1 MLSLNYHSFFR
12 YFTMKRVQQWLPPL
26 RRRLALPVTSLQLC
40 VLGAVGGLVAAL
52 LIVLFRLAIMAIQS
66 FYLTHSDDFTSL
78 TPQLRAALPFIAAVL
93 ITCFGLLIG
102 LKHYRLGIPFVI
114 HRIKLKYGIMPW
126 KNTLHQFFGGVAAL
140 SAGFSVG
147 REGPS
152 VHLGAFGASM
162 FGKYLR
168 LPYNSIRILAG
179 CGIAA
184 GISASFN
191 TPLAAVIFVMEVV
204 LREYRIHVFV
214 PIMLASTVGA
224 LVTQA
229 VFGTGN
235 DLHTLTMVT
244 LSHWHL
250 PYLLFAGVAMGVVAT
265 FFNQSLMLTMRT
277 FQRWHL
283 ALRLL
288 LAALLTAAI
297 GSLIPQALG
306 AETGAIHYAV
316 TAPNE
321 LLLLFAIF
329 VGKIMLT
336 VIALGLGI
344 PGGIIG
350 PVFGIGIVM
359 GTILAFVPA
368 LFSGDHSAVG
378 TYALMGMAGMMAAT
392 LHAPLAALVAV
403 MELAS
408 NPELVVPSIL
418 VITASYVTAVQFF
431 HTKSIFLQQ
440 LDFLQLPYKLA
451 PADDVL
457 QKVGVLAMLQQNYL
471 VLDNPTDAQVIQA
484 LDSAE
489 PQQWVLVRRQYAV
502 DHQFELA
509 TYDVSLSM
517 SGESALRFIAVGA
530 ASHQAT
536 MAEVFAEIGDSREG
550 AVLVYDD
557 EHAGQPL
564 GLVSWEQVKALL
576 LRQNNLL

>member
-1 MLSLNYHSFFR
+1 MN
-12 YFTMKRVQQWLPPL
+12 RVKQWLPPL

-40 VLGAVGGLVAAL
+40 LLGALGGLVAAL

-66 FYLTHSDDFTSL
+66 IYLTHNDDFTSL
-78 TPQLRAALPFIAAVL
+78 SLQHRALLPFIAAAL
-93 ITCFGLLIG
+93 ITVLGLVIG

-114 HRIKLKYGIMPW
+114 HRIKLKYGLMPW
-126 KNTLHQFFGGVAAL
+126 KNTLQQFFGGVAAL

-224 LVTQA
+224 LVTQSF
-229 VFGTGN
+229 FGTGN
-235 DLHTLTMVT
+235 DLHTLTMMT
-244 LSHWHL
+244 LSNWHL
-250 PYLLFAGVAMGVVAT
+250 PYLVLAGVAMGVVAT
-265 FFNQSLMLTMRT
+265 FFNQSLMLTMKT

-283 ALRLL
+283 GFRLL

-297 GSLIPQALG
+297 GSIIPQALG

-316 TAPNE
+316 SAPND

-329 VGKIMLT
+329 VGKILLT
-336 VIALGLGI
+336 VIALGLGV
-344 PGGIIG
+344 PGGIVG

-359 GTILAFVPA
+359 GTILAFVPS
-368 LFSGDHSAVG
+368 LFSGDHSAAG
-378 TYALMGMAGMMAAT
+378 TYALLGMAGMMAAT

-408 NPELVVPSIL
+408 NPQLVVPSIL

-457 QKVGVLAMLQQNYL
+457 QKVGVLAMLQQDYVL
-471 VLDNPTDAQVIQA
+471 LDNPSDAQVIQA
-484 LDSAE
+484 LDGAE
-489 PQQWVLVRRQYAV
+489 SQQQVLVRRQYAL
-502 DHQFELA
+502 DQQFELA
-509 TYDVSLSM
+509 AYDVSLSM
-517 SGESALRFIAVGA
+517 SGESALRFIPVGA
-530 ASHQAT
+530 VSHQAT
-536 MAEVFAEIGDSREG
+536 MAEVFAEIGDQREG

-557 EHAGQPL
+557 DAPDQPL
-564 GLVSWEQVKALL
+564 GLISWEQVRALL
-576 LRQNNLL
+576 MRQNNLL

>member
-1 MLSLNYHSFFR
+1 MNR
-12 YFTMKRVQQWLPPL
+12 WQQWLPPL

-40 VLGAVGGLVAAL
+40 LLGAMGGLVAAL
-52 LIVLFRLAIMAIQS
+52 LIVLFRLAIAGIQS
-66 FYLTHSDDFTSL
+66 FYLTHSDDFTNL
-78 TPQLRAALPFIAAVL
+78 AAQPRAMLPFIAAAV
-93 ITCFGLLIG
+93 ITLLGLLIG

-114 HRIKLKYGIMPW
+114 HRIKLKYGLMPW
-126 KNTLHQFFGGVAAL
+126 KNTLHQFFGGIAAL

-184 GISASFN
+184 AISASFN

-224 LVTQA
+224 LVTQS

-235 DLHTLTMVT
+235 DLHTLTMLT
-244 LSHWHL
+244 LSNWHL
-250 PYLLFAGVAMGVVAT
+250 PYLLLAGVAMGVVAT
-265 FFNQSLMLTMRT
+265 FFNQSLMLTMQT

-283 ALRLL
+283 AFRLL
-288 LAALLTAAI
+288 LAACLTAAI
-297 GSLIPQALG
+297 GYLVPQALG

-316 TAPNE
+316 AAPDD
-321 LLLLFAIF
+321 LVLLFAIF
-329 VGKIMLT
+329 VGKILLT
-336 VIALGLGI
+336 VIALGLGV
-344 PGGIIG
+344 PGGIVG

-359 GTILAFVPA
+359 GTLLAFVPS
-368 LFSGDHSAVG
+368 LFMGDHSVAG
-378 TYALMGMAGMMAAT
+378 TYALLGMAGMMAAT

-403 MELAS
+403 MELAA
-408 NPELVVPSIL
+408 NPELIVPSML

-431 HTKSIFLQQ
+431 NTKSIFLQQ
-440 LDFLQLPYKLA
+440 LDFMQLPYKLA

-457 QKVGVLAMLQQNYL
+457 QKVGVLALLRRDYIQ
-471 VLDNPTDAQVIQA
+471 LDNPTDAEVIQA
-484 LDSAE
+484 LDRAE
-489 PQQWVLVRRQYAV
+489 PQQLVLVRRLYAV
-502 DHQFELA
+502 DQHFELA
-509 TYDVSLSM
+509 TYDVGMSM
-517 SGESALRFIAVGA
+517 TGDSALRFLPVGA
-530 ASHQAT
+530 VSHQAT
-536 MAEVFAEIGDSREG
+536 MAEVFAEIGDQREG

-557 EHAGQPL
+557 QEPDQPL
-564 GLVSWEQVKALL
+564 GLISWEQVRALL
-576 LRQNNLL
+576 MRQNNLL